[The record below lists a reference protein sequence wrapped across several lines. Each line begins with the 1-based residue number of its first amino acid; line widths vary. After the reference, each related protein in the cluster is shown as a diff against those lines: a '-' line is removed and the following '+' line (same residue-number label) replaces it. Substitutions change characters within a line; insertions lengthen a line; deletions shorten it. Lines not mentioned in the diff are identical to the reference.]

1 MDLGMKPKRR
11 RIAMER
17 YLGLD
22 VHAQS
27 CTLSVL
33 SESGK
38 EIRREVVETNGKAL
52 VGLLQQLSGKLHL
65 CVEEGEWSGW
75 LYEIL
80 SPHVAE
86 MAVVWPESKKGA
98 KSDALDARGLADRL
112 RTGRVS
118 QAVFKAPR
126 QYAKLRELARVY
138 TLLTCDV
145 ARTKNRIKSSF
156 RRRGVF
162 CSGEKVY
169 QSEAREVKLRELP
182 SSLRQAVEYLGFEL
196 DCLEH
201 LKAEAEEAMVKESHR
216 YRIAGILETAPGMG
230 RIRVAQLLPIVVTPH
245 RFRTK
250 RQFWSY
256 CGFGVVTHSS
266 ADWVRQGQRWVK
278 SQVALTRGLN
288 RNHNHTLKAIF
299 KGAATTVI
307 SHARPN
313 PLREAYERLL
323 AQGTK
328 PNLAKLTVA
337 RKIAAL
343 VLAMWKHEEVYDPTR
358 RKTDSPVVP

>member
-1 MDLGMKPKRR
+1 
-11 RIAMER
+11 MER

-22 VHAQS
+22 VHAGS

-33 SESGK
+33 SEAGK
-38 EIRREVVETNGKAL
+38 EIRREVLETNGQAL
-52 VGLLQQLSGKLHL
+52 VGMLQQLPGRLHL

-112 RTGRVS
+112 RTGRVER
-118 QAVFKAPR
+118 AVFKAPR

-138 TLLTCDV
+138 TLLARDV
-145 ARTKNRIKSSF
+145 TRTKNRIKSLY
-156 RRRGVF
+156 RRRGVV
-162 CSGEKVY
+162 CSGEGVF
-169 QSEAREVKLRELP
+169 QSAKREARLRELP
-182 SSLRQAVEYLGFEL
+182 AAVRPAARLLGVEL
-196 DCLEH
+196 DHLEE
-201 LKAEAEEAMVKESHR
+201 LKAEAEEAMLKESHR
-216 YRIAGILETAPGMG
+216 YRIAKILQTAPGLG
-230 RIRVAQLLPIVVTPH
+230 PIRVAQMLPIVVTPH
-245 RFRTK
+245 RFRSK
-250 RQFWSY
+250 HQFWSY
-256 CGFGVVTHSS
+256 CGFGVVTRSS
-266 ADWVRQGQRWVK
+266 ADWVRKGPQWIK
-278 SQVALTRGLN
+278 AQVALTRGLN
-288 RNHNHTLKAIF
+288 RNHNHTLKWIF

-307 SHARPN
+307 AHARPN
-313 PLREAYERLL
+313 PLREDYERLC

-358 RKTDSPVVP
+358 TTTLCPAEP

>member
-1 MDLGMKPKRR
+1 MK
-11 RIAMER
+11 R

-22 VHAQS
+22 VHAES
-27 CTLSVL
+27 CTLCVL

-38 EIRREVVETNGKAL
+38 EVRREVVETNGKAL
-52 VGLLQQLSGKLHL
+52 VGLLQQLSGQLHL
-65 CVEEGEWSGW
+65 CIEEGEWSGW

-98 KSDALDARGLADRL
+98 KSDALDARGLAERM
-112 RTGRVS
+112 RTGRVGQS
-118 QAVFKAPR
+118 VFKAPR
-126 QYAKLRELARVY
+126 QYAKLREMARVY
-138 TLLTCDV
+138 TLLTRDV
-145 ARTKNRIKSSF
+145 ARTKNRIKSLY
-156 RRRGVF
+156 RKRGVV
-162 CSGEKVY
+162 CSGEEVFHG
-169 QSEAREVKLRELP
+169 QRREVRLRELP
-182 SSLRQAVEYLGFEL
+182 AALRPAVQLLGVEL
-196 DCLEH
+196 DCLEE
-201 LKAEAEEAMVKESHR
+201 LKGEAEEAMLKEADR

-230 RIRVAQLLPIVVTPH
+230 PIRVAQLLPIVVTPH

-266 ADWVRQGQRWVK
+266 ADWVRQGQRWIK
-278 SQVALTRGLN
+278 SQVTLTRGLN

-313 PLREAYERLL
+313 PLREAYERLCT
-323 AQGTK
+323 QGTK

-343 VLAMWKHEEVYDPTR
+343 VLAMWKHEEVYDPAR
-358 RKTDSPVVP
+358 IITDSPAVP

>member
-1 MDLGMKPKRR
+1 
-11 RIAMER
+11 MER

-22 VHAQS
+22 VHAGS

-33 SESGK
+33 NESGK
-38 EIRREVVETNGKAL
+38 ELRREVVETNGKAL
-52 VGLLQQLSGKLHL
+52 VGLLQQLPGKLHL

-86 MAVVWPESKKGA
+86 MVVVWPEGKKGA

-112 RTGRVS
+112 RKG
-118 QAVFKAPR
+118 QLGKAVFKAPR
-126 QYAKLRELARVY
+126 QYTKLRELAQAY
-138 TLLTCDV
+138 ALLTRDV
-145 ARTKNRIKSSF
+145 VRTKNRIKSRF
-156 RRRGVF
+156 RRRGVE
-162 CSGEKVY
+162 CCGEKIF
-169 QSEAREVKLRELP
+169 QAETRQARVRDLP
-182 SSLRQAVEYLGFEL
+182 AALRQAVELLGKQL
-196 DCLEH
+196 DGLEE
-201 LKAEAEEAMVKESHR
+201 LKAEAAEALVKEAHR

-230 RIRVAQLLPIVVTPH
+230 PIRVAQLLPIVVTPH

-250 RQFWSY
+250 HQFWSY
-256 CGFGVVTHSS
+256 CGFGVVTRSS
-266 ADWVRQGQRWVK
+266 ADWVRQGERWVK
-278 SQVALTRGLN
+278 AQVALTRGLN
-288 RNHNHTLKAIF
+288 LNHNHTLKAIF

-307 SHARPN
+307 SHARQN
-313 PLREAYERLL
+313 PLREAYERLC

-358 RKTDSPVVP
+358 TTMDSAAQS

>member
-1 MDLGMKPKRR
+1 
-11 RIAMER
+11 MER

-22 VHAQS
+22 VHAES

-33 SESGK
+33 NESGK
-38 EIRREVVETNGKAL
+38 EIRRQVVETNGKAL
-52 VGLLQQLSGKLHL
+52 VGLLQQIPGKLHL
-65 CVEEGEWSGW
+65 CIEEGEWSGW

-86 MAVVWPESKKGA
+86 MVVVWPESKRGD
-98 KSDALDARGLADRL
+98 KSDALDARGLANRL
-112 RTGRVS
+112 RTGGVG
-118 QAVFKAPR
+118 QGVFKAPR
-126 QYAKLRELARVY
+126 QYTKLRELARVY
-138 TLLTCDV
+138 TLLTRDV
-145 ARTKNRIKSSF
+145 VRTKNRIKSGF
-156 RRRGVF
+156 RRRGVV
-162 CSGEKVY
+162 CTGEAVFR
-169 QSEAREVKLRELP
+169 SAAREVKLRELP

-196 DCLEH
+196 DCLEE
-201 LKAEAEEAMVKESHR
+201 LKAEVEEAMVKESHR
-216 YRIAGILETAPGMG
+216 YRIAGILETAPGIG

-256 CGFGVVTHSS
+256 CGFGVVTESS
-266 ADWVRQGQRWVK
+266 SDWVRQGQRWVK

-288 RNHNHTLKAIF
+288 RDHNHTLKAIF

-307 SHARPN
+307 SHSRPN
-313 PLREAYERLL
+313 PLRQDYERLC
-323 AQGTK
+323 AQGTR

-358 RKTDSPVVP
+358 RTDSPAVP

>member
-1 MDLGMKPKRR
+1 
-11 RIAMER
+11 MER

-22 VHAQS
+22 VHAGS

-38 EIRREVVETNGKAL
+38 ELRREVVETNGKAL
-52 VGLLQQLSGKLHL
+52 VGLLQQLPGKLHL

-80 SPHVAE
+80 SPHVAD
-86 MAVVWPESKKGA
+86 MVVVWPEGKKGA

-112 RTGRVS
+112 RKGQVGK
-118 QAVFKAPR
+118 AVFKAPR
-126 QYAKLRELARVY
+126 QYAKLRELAQAY
-138 TLLTCDV
+138 TLLTRDV
-145 ARTKNRIKSSF
+145 ARTKNRIKSRF
-156 RRRGVF
+156 RRRGVD
-162 CSGEKVY
+162 CSGEKIF
-169 QSEAREVKLRELP
+169 QAETREARVRELP
-182 SSLRQAVEYLGFEL
+182 AAMRQAIELLGTQL
-196 DCLEH
+196 DCLEE
-201 LKAEAEEAMVKESHR
+201 LKAEAAEAMVKEAHR

-230 RIRVAQLLPIVVTPH
+230 PIRVAQLLPIVVTPH

-250 RQFWSY
+250 HQFWSY
-256 CGFGVVTHSS
+256 CGFGVVTRSS
-266 ADWVRQGQRWVK
+266 ADWVRQGERWVK
-278 SQVALTRGLN
+278 AKVALTRGLN
-288 RNHNHTLKAIF
+288 LNHNHPLKAIF

-313 PLREAYERLL
+313 PMREAYERLC

-328 PNLAKLTVA
+328 PNLAKVTVA

-358 RKTDSPVVP
+358 MTTDSPAQP

>member
-1 MDLGMKPKRR
+1 
-11 RIAMER
+11 MER

-22 VHAQS
+22 VHAGS

-33 SESGK
+33 SESGQ
-38 EIRREVVETNGKAL
+38 EIRRAVLETNGAAL
-52 VGLLQQLSGKLHL
+52 VGALQQLSGRLHL

-98 KSDALDARGLADRL
+98 KSDALDARGLAERL
-112 RTGRVS
+112 RTGRVERV
-118 QAVFKAPR
+118 VFKAPR

-138 TLLTCDV
+138 TLLTRDV
-145 ARTKNRIKSSF
+145 TRTKNRIKSLF
-156 RRRGVF
+156 RRRGVV
-162 CSGEKVY
+162 CSGAGVF
-169 QSEAREVKLRELP
+169 QSSTREARLRELP
-182 SSLRQAVEYLGFEL
+182 AAMRSAVKLLGVEL
-196 DCLEH
+196 DCLEE
-201 LKAEAEEAMVKESHR
+201 LKAEAEEAMLKELHR
-216 YRIAGILETAPGMG
+216 YRIAKILETAPGLG
-230 RIRVAQLLPIVVTPH
+230 PIRVAQLLPIVVTPH

-256 CGFGVVTHSS
+256 CGFGVVTRSS
-266 ADWVRQGQRWVK
+266 ADWKRQGQQWVK
-278 SQVALTRGLN
+278 TQVALTRGLN
-288 RNHNHTLKAIF
+288 PNHNHTLKAIF

-307 SHARPN
+307 STTRAN
-313 PLREAYERLL
+313 PLREDYERLC
-323 AQGTK
+323 AQGTR

-343 VLAMWKHEEVYDPTR
+343 VLAMWKHEEVYDPTK
-358 RKTDSPVVP
+358 KTTLCPAEP